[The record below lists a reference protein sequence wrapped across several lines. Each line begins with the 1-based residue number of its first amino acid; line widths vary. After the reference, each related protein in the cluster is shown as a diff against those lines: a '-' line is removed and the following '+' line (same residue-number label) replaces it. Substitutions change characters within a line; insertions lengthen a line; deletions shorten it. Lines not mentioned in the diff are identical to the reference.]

1 MEKLPV
7 TVMIY
12 AYQAG
17 RLDLLKK
24 RQRMEEAAT
33 VEELE
38 RQGNTRRQARIIVAR
53 MRPDEWPSLETVVA
67 QAVELRL
74 AEADL
79 AGPWRPLTV
88 AEEEELALSGRWP
101 GPSMGVSMSQR
112 NYKFPSDLVKRLKTA
127 AWRVSEQPLRELRE
141 RGLVGA
147 GLVLDDD
154 QRALRDRIAERLY
167 PVPRVVREALARYG
181 PAASE

>member
-24 RQRMEEAAT
+24 QQRLEEAAT
-33 VEELE
+33 IRELE
-38 RQGNTRRQARIIVAR
+38 GQGKTRREARIIVAR
-53 MRPDEWPSLETVVA
+53 MRPEEWPSLETVVA
-67 QAVELRL
+67 HAVEQRL
-74 AEADL
+74 DEPDL
-79 AGPWRPLTV
+79 AGPWRPLTLL
-88 AEEEELALSGRWP
+88 EEEELALSGRWP
-101 GPSMGVSMSQR
+101 GPSLGVSLSQR
-112 NYKFPSDLVKRLKTA
+112 NYKFPSDLVKRLRTA

-147 GLVLDDD
+147 GLVLGESE
-154 QRALRDRIAERLY
+154 RALRDQLAEQLY
-167 PVPRVVREALARYG
+167 PVPRIVREALARYG
-181 PAASE
+181 PAASG